1 MNKND
6 GAFEHVAVN
15 ETTNMNVYVDTEQVI
30 HYKLLHTSLREGM

>member
-15 ETTNMNVYVDTEQVI
+15 ETTTMYVDTKQVI